1 MRRARIDEWVAVA
14 ACAVFAVLGI
24 GSENLL
30 TAWQVTLV
38 ASLAFGLGAVV
49 VAPAHGPFAW
59 RDAVAALLLVASLA
73 SSGVGLPVLLA
84 FGIVSCVQRGWR
96 VAAATLAAPVAIYAV
111 WFLAYGRDARVAEAT
126 PGEVPRFVWDGL
138 TDALGGVARLDAVGI
153 LVVVAVVAWLVW
165 KVLQGPLDRSLL
177 VPSALALG
185 GVAFLA
191 STGWRRG
198 GLPGADPAISR
209 YAYVTVAFVL
219 PLVAMAVQPLFR
231 GDTLRR
237 VALAVV
243 TLALLV
249 GQVRVL
255 DHAAEVA
262 EPGKRSDRGATLATA
277 ALVREGRGPFVYQ
290 SPLHPFEPQVTV
302 DEIVAMDRD
311 GKLPSL
317 DGARRRDRL
326 TVLARLEL
334 ALQPDAVV
342 PPSGTTVTL
351 GPARGVDAT
360 TSTRPG
366 CVELD
371 ADASN
376 EVVLRP
382 SGAAT
387 VQLHGDG
394 VVRMWLR
401 DETRDVDGEAVAG
414 VLDPDADRVLSIG
427 DVEGAVVL
435 ALPEGPGSVLCG
447 VG

>member
-1 MRRARIDEWVAVA
+1 V
-14 ACAVFAVLGI
+14 
-24 GSENLL
+24 
-30 TAWQVTLV
+30 
-38 ASLAFGLGAVV
+38 
-49 VAPAHGPFAW
+49 
-59 RDAVAALLLVASLA
+59 
-73 SSGVGLPVLLA
+73 
-84 FGIVSCVQRGWR
+84 
-96 VAAATLAAPVAIYAV
+96 IYAV
-111 WFLAYGRDARVAEAT
+111 WFLAYGRDVRVADPT
-126 PGEVPRFVWDGL
+126 PGEVPRFVWEGL
-138 TDALGGVARLDAVGI
+138 TDALGDVARVEVVGI
-153 LVVVAVVAWLVW
+153 AVAVAVVAWLGW
-165 KVLQGPLDRSLL
+165 KLLQRPLDRSLL
-177 VPSALALG
+177 VPTALALG

-209 YAYVTVAFVL
+209 YAYVTVALVL
-219 PLVAMAVQPLFR
+219 PLVAMAAQPLFR
-231 GDTLRR
+231 GDTVRR

-243 TLALLV
+243 TIALVV

-255 DHAAEVA
+255 DRAAEVA
-262 EPGKRSDRGATLATA
+262 EPGKRSDRGAMLATA
-277 ALVREGRGPFVYQ
+277 ALVREGRGPFLYQ

-342 PPSGTTVTL
+342 RPSPGTTVTF
-351 GPARGVDAT
+351 GPVRGVDT
-360 TSTRPG
+360 TASAPPG

-387 VQLHGDG
+387 VQLRGDG

-401 DETRDVDGEAVAG
+401 DEAQEVDSEAVAS
-414 VLDPDADRVLSIG
+414 VLDHGADRVLSIG